1 MAFCTECGFQVPDT
15 SAFCP
20 NCGKG
25 LTPSENS
32 QPAYS
37 DTPQPSEYTRPEDTA
52 YESSVSQEYA
62 PPVQAED
69 SSEKS
74 VEASYDT
81 GSQAGTYQASSTQY
95 SYQNPVPPSYEA
107 PNTYQTPETPPPY
120 QTPSQGYQPQN
131 TYYAPTPQAG
141 MGYAPAPEKKSGSK
155 AGLII
160 GIILGVLVL
169 VAAYF
174 VIQAINAPK
183 TNVPPSGTLP
193 TINLPTQNTPAP
205 QLNVQ
210 GSGYVDSGDYFI
222 SIVGAEEFTDID
234 NQKSIRIYYYFTNL
248 YEYPQTPYSVLEV
261 EARQN
266 GKLLDYAYAWNDVE
280 EYYNEGCRIRTGV
293 TVPCSREFKYDPNG
307 GSVEISIYGWYD
319 EEDGGVV
326 NATYSPGALTGVPI
340 PYTYALYPNPAWT
353 LGLPS
358 EGYLDDG
365 DYYAAVVDAE
375 LIDDYAGDPAI
386 RIYYEFHNY
395 SDSPESLYYALYPIA
410 YQDGIS
416 LFMSYA
422 EVDSETD
429 LNFEKEI
436 PSGQTIRAS
445 AVYKLRNVTSNVEA
459 EVEAGYTYDAI
470 GHTFSLKD

>member
-1 MAFCTECGFQVPDT
+1 MAFCIECGFQVPDT

-20 NCGKG
+20 NCGTG
-25 LTPSENS
+25 LSKSENNQS
-32 QPAYS
+32 SYS
-37 DTPQPSEYTRPEDTA
+37 DTPQSSEYTRPDDAT
-52 YESSVSQEYA
+52 YEQPASQEYV
-62 PPVQAED
+62 PPGQT
-69 SSEKS
+69 
-74 VEASYDT
+74 VEMPNDT
-81 GSQAGTYQASSTQY
+81 GSQSGIYQAPAQY
-95 SYQNPVPPSYEA
+95 SYQNPTQSSYEA
-107 PNTYQTPETPPPY
+107 PNTYQTPVTPPPH
-120 QTPSQGYQPQN
+120 QASTSGYQPQS
-131 TYYAPTPQAG
+131 TYYSPTPQAG
-141 MGYAPAPEKKSGSK
+141 MGYAPVSEKKSGSK

-183 TNVPPSGTLP
+183 TNGSSSGTLHTP
-193 TINLPTQNTPAP
+193 TITIPSQNPSAI
-205 QLNVQ
+205 Q

-222 SIVGAEEFTDID
+222 AIVGAEEFTDID
-234 NQKSIRIYYYFTNL
+234 NQKSIRVYYYFTNL
-248 YEYPQTPYSVLEV
+248 YEYPQTPYSVLEI

-307 GSVEISIYGWYD
+307 GTIEISIYGWYD

-326 NATYSPGALTGVPI
+326 NASYSPGALTGVPI
-340 PYTYALYPNPAWT
+340 PYSYTLFPNPSWT
-353 LGLPS
+353 LALPS

-375 LIDDYAGDPAI
+375 LIDDYAGNPAI

-395 SDSPESLYYALYPIA
+395 SGSPDSLYYALYPIT

-416 LFMSYA
+416 LFVSSA
-422 EVDSETD
+422 SVESETD
-429 LNFEKEI
+429 LNFKKEI

-445 AVYKLRNVTSNVEA
+445 AVYELRNVTSNVEA

-470 GHTFSLKD
+470 GHTFSLVD